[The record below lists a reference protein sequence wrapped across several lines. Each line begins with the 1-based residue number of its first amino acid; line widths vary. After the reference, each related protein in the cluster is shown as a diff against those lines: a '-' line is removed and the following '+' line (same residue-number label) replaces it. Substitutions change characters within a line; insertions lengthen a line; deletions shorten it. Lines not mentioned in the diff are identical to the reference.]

1 LIPGLGH
8 IQRKLNRRMKDN
20 LILKTLRIR
29 PFLFL
34 IVSEF
39 FSQFSMNLFF
49 FALLIVVFSVV
60 NSNAAVSGV
69 VIAFTLPAL
78 IFGVLAGVF
87 VDRWNKKSVL
97 IWTNL
102 LRALIVLPLAFFFK
116 SLGIVYIATFG
127 VAMVTQFFI
136 PAETPIIPL
145 LVRKELLLSA
155 NALFGMG
162 IYASIFLAY
171 ALSGPILLMLGQT
184 NIFIFLT
191 ISFLIAGIFA
201 SLIKLNRA
209 KVEPKKLE
217 KNEVAL
223 SFKDEIKTVL
233 NLISKSKKLSHA
245 LFSLTVVQILIY
257 VIAAIG
263 PGYAEHVLRIKVES
277 FPILFVTPA
286 IIGLALGALIIGS
299 FMHKHPRE
307 SLTKFGL
314 ILMGISILLLPYG
327 SRVESRQIIHV
338 INIYL
343 PHFLRIN
350 MIHIMVVL
358 AFILGIATS
367 FVFVPANTVLQEETS
382 DQARGKVYGVLNSLI
397 GIMSII
403 PVVVVGGLADLI
415 GVKAVITGTGLVVII
430 IAVIR
435 IIMDRD

>member
-1 LIPGLGH
+1 M
-8 IQRKLNRRMKDN
+8 NDN

-34 IVSEF
+34 IASEF
-39 FSQFSMNLFF
+39 FSQFSMNLFN
-49 FALLIVVFSVV
+49 FALLIVVFSVA
-60 NSNAAVSGV
+60 NSNTAVSGV
-69 VIAFTLPAL
+69 IIAFTLPAL
-78 IFGVLAGVF
+78 IFGILAGVL

-97 IWTNL
+97 ILTNL

-116 SLGIVYIATFG
+116 SLGLVYIATFG

-145 LVRKELLLSA
+145 LVRKDLLLSA

-171 ALSGPILLMLGQT
+171 ALSGPILLMLGKT

-191 ISFLIAGIFA
+191 ALFLIAGFFA
-201 SLIKLNRA
+201 ALIKINKS
-209 KVEPKKLE
+209 KVEPKKLDA
-217 KNEVAL
+217 NEVAL
-223 SFKDEIKTVL
+223 SFKDEIKVVL
-233 NLISKSKKLSHA
+233 HLISKTKKLSHA
-245 LFSLTVVQILIY
+245 IFSLTVVQILIY
-257 VIAAIG
+257 VLAAIG

-299 FMHKHPRE
+299 FLHKKPRE
-307 SLTKFGL
+307 SLTKIGL
-314 ILMGISILLLPYG
+314 FLMGISILLLPFG
-327 SRVESRQIIHV
+327 SRVESRQIVHL
-338 INIYL
+338 INFYL
-343 PHFLRIN
+343 PHFLKIN
-350 MIHIMVVL
+350 MVHIMVVL

-367 FVFVPANTVLQEETS
+367 LVFVPANTILQEETS
-382 DQARGKVYGVLNSLI
+382 DESRGKVYGVLNTLI

-415 GVKAVITGTGLVVII
+415 GVKTVIIGTGVVVLI

-435 IIMDRD
+435 IITDRD

>member
-1 LIPGLGH
+1 MPT
-8 IQRKLNRRMKDN
+8 QRKHNKRMKDN
-20 LILKTLRIR
+20 LILKALRIR

-39 FSQFSMNLFF
+39 FSQFSMNLFN
-49 FALLIVVFSVV
+49 FALLIVVFSVA
-60 NSNAAVSGV
+60 NSNTAVSGV

-78 IFGVLAGVF
+78 IFGILAGVF
-87 VDRWNKKSVL
+87 VDRLNKKSVL
-97 IWTNL
+97 VWSNL
-102 LRALIVLPLAFFFK
+102 LRALIVLPLALLFK
-116 SLGIVYIATFG
+116 SLGVVYLATFG

-145 LVRKELLLSA
+145 LVKKKLLLSA

-171 ALSGPILLMLGQT
+171 ALSGPILLVLGKT
-184 NIFIFLT
+184 NIFIFLAL
-191 ISFLIAGIFA
+191 SFLIAGIFA
-201 SLIKLNRA
+201 SLIKVD
-209 KVEPKKLE
+209 KSKIEPKKLD
-217 KNEVAL
+217 KNQVAL
-223 SFKDEIKTVL
+223 GFKDEIKIVL
-233 NLISKSKKLSHA
+233 SLISKTKKLSHA
-245 LFSLTVVQILIY
+245 LFSLTIVQILIY
-257 VIAAIG
+257 VLAAIG

-299 FMHKHPRE
+299 FLHKNPRG

-314 ILMGISILLLPYG
+314 FLMGISILLLPFG
-327 SRVESRQIIHV
+327 SGVESRQIIHL
-338 INIYL
+338 INSYL
-343 PHFLRIN
+343 PHILSIN

-382 DQARGKVYGVLNSLI
+382 DESRGKVYGVLNSLI

-415 GVKAVITGTGLVVII
+415 GVKAVIIGTGSVVLL
-430 IAVIR
+430 IAVAR
-435 IIMDRD
+435 IVTDRE

>member
-1 LIPGLGH
+1 
-8 IQRKLNRRMKDN
+8 
-20 LILKTLRIR
+20 
-29 PFLFL
+29 
-34 IVSEF
+34 
-39 FSQFSMNLFF
+39 MNLFF
-49 FALLIVVFSVV
+49 FALLIVVFSVA
-60 NSNAAVSGV
+60 NSNTAVSGV

-87 VDRWNKKSVL
+87 VDRWNKKNVL

-116 SLGIVYIATFG
+116 SLGVVYFATFG
-127 VAMVTQFFI
+127 VAMITQFFI

-145 LVRKELLLSA
+145 LVKKDLLLSA

-171 ALSGPILLMLGQT
+171 ALSGPILLMLGKT

-201 SLIKLNRA
+201 SLIKVNKDR
-209 KVEPKKLE
+209 VEPKKLE
-217 KNEVAL
+217 KNQVAL
-223 SFKDEIKTVL
+223 GFKDEIKTVFS
-233 NLISKSKKLSHA
+233 LITKSKKLSHA

-257 VIAAIG
+257 VLAAIG
-263 PGYAEHVLRIKVES
+263 PGYAEHVLKIKVES

-327 SRVESRQIIHV
+327 SRVESRQIIHL
-338 INIYL
+338 INFYL

-350 MIHIMVVL
+350 MVHIMVVL
-358 AFILGIATS
+358 AFILGIATA

-382 DQARGKVYGVLNSLI
+382 DQLRGKVYGVLNSLI

-403 PVVVVGGLADLI
+403 PVVLVGGLADII
-415 GVKAVITGTGLVVII
+415 GVKAVITGTGLVVIL

-435 IIMDRD
+435 IFADRD